1 MYRDQFGEF
10 VCGYIRGT
18 KQKPY
23 MDSCT
28 PPCRPYKRWS
38 CDNNFKRRFELRDP
52 QHLHIPL
59 KLEIQKIFTCYV
71 KVFSLKLKF
80 SARKISILMQSFLQN
95 QNWDECVTLIAT
107 LKNFWD
113 LRLYLLISA
122 SNKEFFYFSSKKI
135 FCNRNRKPFA
145 VFA

>member
-18 KQKPY
+18 KQGPY

-38 CDNNFKRRFELRDP
+38 CNNAFKRRFELRDP
-52 QHLHIPL
+52 QHLQIPL
-59 KLEIQKIFTCYV
+59 KLEIQKIFTCCV
-71 KVFSLKLKF
+71 KVFSLKLTF

-95 QNWDECVTLIAT
+95 QNWYECITLIAT
-107 LKNFWD
+107 FWD
-113 LRLYLLISA
+113 LRLYLFISA
-122 SNKEFFYFSSKKI
+122 GNEEFFYFSSKKI
-135 FCNRNRKPFA
+135 FCKRNRKPFA